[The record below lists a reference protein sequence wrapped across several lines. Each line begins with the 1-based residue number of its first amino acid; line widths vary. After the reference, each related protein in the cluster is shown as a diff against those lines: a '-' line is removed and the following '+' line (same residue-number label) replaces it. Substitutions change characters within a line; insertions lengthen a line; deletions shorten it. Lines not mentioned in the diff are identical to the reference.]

1 MVQENKYAQD
11 TRDNSTLT
19 CVLFNV
25 CHNKSLDTCI
35 IRDTS
40 KRGTRKT
47 YRDLLCS
54 CRVTRALTHVKMK
67 L

>member
-11 TRDNSTLT
+11 TRDNSSLT
-19 CVLFNV
+19 RVLFNL
-25 CHNKSLDTCI
+25 CRNKSLDTCI
-35 IRDTS
+35 IRDAS
-40 KRGTRKT
+40 KRGTHKT

-54 CRVTRALTHVKMK
+54 CHVTRTLTHVKMK